1 MDYKE
6 IDKEIISVT
15 DNVIA
20 LLIEVERLNLRMAEL
35 LATLK
40 SDALK
45 H

>member
-20 LLIEVERLNLRMAEL
+20 LLVEIERLNLRMAEL
-35 LATLK
+35 LASLK